1 MDDIVYERDYT
12 VKDEQ
17 DSFSSAVFEQA
28 FAPGGFME
36 EFTKKM
42 NAIPKVIVPEDKEN
56 YEYLLIQCDSFAQ
69 RHQGSIRGVV
79 DYKHWDAHIELSLP
93 LLEFGD
99 ETDMALLKDIGER
112 AHYVSVS
119 NEDGCFHVYIL
130 INYFQELMSEEYG
143 EYLKFETLMQ
153 DERLSELLAMPQLS
167 AEDEAIAQI
176 IGDTLDRFD
185 RETSV
190 DRTTAFRAVVDYL
203 MRDDSTE
210 ISVERIA
217 ALLTALLEKVIEE
230 EQSEMEE

>member
-1 MDDIVYERDYT
+1 MDNIVFERDYT

-17 DSFSSAVFEQA
+17 DSFSSAVFEQV

-56 YEYLLIQCDSFAQ
+56 YEYLLSQCDHFAQ
-69 RHQGSIRGVV
+69 RHHGSIRGVV

-93 LLEFGD
+93 LLEFDD
-99 ETDMALLKDIGER
+99 ETDMTLLKDIGEK

-119 NEDGCFHVYIL
+119 HEDGCFHVYIL

-153 DERLSELLAMPQLS
+153 DEQLSELLAVPQLS
-167 AEDEAIAQI
+167 TEDEAVIRL
-176 IGDTLDRFD
+176 IGETLDRFD
-185 RETSV
+185 SETSV

-203 MRDDSTE
+203 SRDDSTE
-210 ISVERIA
+210 VSIEKIA
-217 ALLTALLEKVIEE
+217 ALLTALLEKELEE
-230 EQSEMEE
+230 EQAELEE